1 MSLNDNGMFQDPA
14 MPAAP
19 GNAATGAMRELAV
32 YPDYEGAQRAVDYLS
47 DQKFP
52 VEYLQIVG
60 HGVKTV
66 EIVAGRMTKGR
77 AALAGA
83 ASGAWFGVLIGL
95 LLGIFTPGAFWLSLI
110 LVGLLFGAL
119 WGAVFGFVGHWA
131 TRGKR
136 DFASTRTLVADRYAV
151 MVDSGRHLEAERLLA
166 DLR

>member
-14 MPAAP
+14 VPAAA

-32 YPDYEGAQRAVDYLS
+32 YSDYEGAQRAVDYLS

-95 LLGIFTPGAFWLSLI
+95 LLGIFMPGAIWLSLL
-110 LVGLLFGAL
+110 LVGLLFGAI

-151 MVDSGRHLEAERLLA
+151 MVESSRHLEAERLLA